1 MKAEVA
7 KLNINIFVNF
17 PNDLNRSKTN
27 VDDLDLDKLKSVHV
41 DLKKLSDAVIKE
53 VVKTE
58 SK

>member
-1 MKAEVA
+1 MKAEVG

-27 VDDLDLDKLKSVHV
+27 VDDLDFDKLKSAHV

>member
-1 MKAEVA
+1 MKAEVG

-27 VDDLDLDKLKSVHV
+27 VDDLDFDKLKSVHV
-41 DLKKLSDAVIKE
+41 DLKKLSDAVIEE

>member
-1 MKAEVA
+1 MKAEVG
-7 KLNINIFVNF
+7 KLNINIFINF
-17 PNDLNRSKTN
+17 PNDLNRSKIN
-27 VDDLDLDKLKSVHV
+27 VDDLDFDKLKSVHV

>member
-1 MKAEVA
+1 MKAEVG